1 MEIYPEKYD
10 QLELTSNERS
20 FLRTVSRAFNEDE
33 LGYYVLHINPRKI
46 GLEGGKPE
54 LFNLLICKE
63 GLLLL
68 RFFDVDNVNAV
79 KMTIE
84 LNAQR
89 GVFDKIEN
97 DIYEK
102 LKGSRYLLDWEC
114 QEKCVSFLG

>member
-20 FLRTVSRAFNEDE
+20 FLRTVGRAFDEDE

-68 RFFDVDNVNAV
+68 RFFNIDNV
-79 KMTIE
+79 KQFIE
-84 LNAQR
+84 LCT
-89 GVFDKIEN
+89 KIIST
-97 DIYEK
+97 DIK
-102 LKGSRYLLDWEC
+102 TRLN
-114 QEKCVSFLG
+114 

>member
-102 LKGSRYLLDWEC
+102 LKGSRYLLDF
-114 QEKCVSFLG
+114 SG